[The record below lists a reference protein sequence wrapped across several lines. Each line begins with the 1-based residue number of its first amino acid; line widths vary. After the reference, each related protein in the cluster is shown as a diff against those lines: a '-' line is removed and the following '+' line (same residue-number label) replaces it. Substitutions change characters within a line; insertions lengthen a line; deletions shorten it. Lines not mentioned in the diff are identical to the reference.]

1 MSFGRLGALGRG
13 FGRLG
18 GLLGSPGGS
27 PAPANTLV
35 AGAGSFLLSGESMTP
50 LVDYRLPSDVGA
62 FSEAGQDAGLL
73 RGYLTSAAV
82 GAFTLA
88 GQNVTLTKS
97 SSTPFGITKTDNA
110 EDNTGQTT
118 YTWSS
123 RNFAIGTADST
134 RLVVVAI
141 GSRGGAAT
149 PTVSSV
155 TIGGVSA
162 TAVVEGR
169 NVIASTSVD
178 LISLWQAAVPSG
190 TTATVS
196 ATFSGAMVR
205 AGCIVFSVLGSNGVA
220 PSGGAVAHD
229 DTNNDSTGTITVPS
243 GGGSIIGGVNNTGTA
258 NVIGTT
264 NWTADTA
271 VTPAILIGS
280 SLQYVAGHDTSH
292 SGSTA
297 YTIVWN
303 AGTQD
308 AGAFAAWSP

>member
-1 MSFGRLGALGRG
+1 MAFGKLGALGRG
-13 FGRLG
+13 FGSLG
-18 GLLGSPGGS
+18 AVGGAS
-27 PAPANTLV
+27 GGVPVNTLV
-35 AGAGSFLLSGESMTP
+35 ASAGSFAFSGDTMTP
-50 LVDYRLPSDVGA
+50 IVDHILPVDPGSFAFTGQAATLRADRVMPAAAGSFA
-62 FSEAGQDAGLL
+62 FSGQD
-73 RGYLTSAAV
+73 
-82 GAFTLA
+82 
-88 GQNVTLTKS
+88 VTLTKS
-97 SSTPFGITKTDNA
+97 SSTPFSITKTDNA

-123 RNFAIGTADST
+123 RNFAIGSADST
-134 RLVVVAI
+134 RLVVAAI

-155 TIGGVSA
+155 TIGGVAA

-205 AGCIVFSVLGSNGVA
+205 AGCVVFSVLGSNGAA
-220 PSGGAVAHD
+220 PSGGAIAHD

-280 SLQYVAGHDTSH
+280 SFQYVAGHDTAH

-308 AGAFAAWSP
+308 AGAFAAWGP

>member
-1 MSFGRLGALGRG
+1 MGHMTLLGAGK
-13 FGRLG
+13 
-18 GLLGSPGGS
+18 P
-27 PAPANTLV
+27 PAI
-35 AGAGSFLLSGESMTP
+35 
-50 LVDYRLPSDVGA
+50 
-62 FSEAGQDAGLL
+62 
-73 RGYLTSAAV
+73 
-82 GAFTLA
+82 
-88 GQNVTLTKS
+88 

-123 RNFAIGTADST
+123 RNFAIGPADST
-134 RLVVVAI
+134 RKIGIVI

-155 TIGGVSA
+155 TVNGSISA
-162 TAVVEGR
+162 APVVEGR

-178 LISLWQAAVPSG
+178 LVSIWDAPVPTG
-190 TTATVS
+190 TTATISV
-196 ATFSGAMVR
+196 TFTGAMVR
-205 AGCIVFSVLGSNGVA
+205 AGCAVFSILGSNGVT

-229 DTNNDSTGTITVPS
+229 DTNNDSTGTITVPV

-280 SLQYVAGHDTSH
+280 SLQYVVGHDTSH